1 MAGARTAAGGGP
13 GHHRGDRL
21 GMPAATLLGP
31 AALRLEHGNDPA
43 QALTLAVQLQDAA
56 DGRLLGR
63 ISHQRPALGPHA
75 IRRPPVGVAAPLSGL
90 VAGNGWTLAC

>member
-1 MAGARTAAGGGP
+1 MAGACTAAGGGP

-43 QALTLAVQLQDAA
+43 QALTLA
-56 DGRLLGR
+56 GRPVVSNAKPTIR
-63 ISHQRPALGPHA
+63 KPTIS
-75 IRRPPVGVAAPLSGL
+75 
-90 VAGNGWTLAC
+90 